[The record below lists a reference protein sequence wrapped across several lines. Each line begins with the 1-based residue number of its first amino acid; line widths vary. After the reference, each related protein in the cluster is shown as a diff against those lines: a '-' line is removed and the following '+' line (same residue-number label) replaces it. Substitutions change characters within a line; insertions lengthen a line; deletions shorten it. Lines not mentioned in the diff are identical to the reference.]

1 MIPCIDKK
9 MWINSVVKLLD
20 DRACKDLLTKCAT
33 EALELC
39 LNCNSSAFNN
49 TNYFQTNS
57 TAQGP
62 HMSFSYSDIAMAG
75 HGSKAL
81 IYDFPPKV

>member
-1 MIPCIDKK
+1 MFPCIDKK

-20 DRACKDLLTKCAT
+20 DRACKDLLTKCVT

-39 LNCNSSAFNN
+39 LNCNSSVFNN
-49 TNYFQTNS
+49 TNYIQTDS

-62 HMSFSYSDIAMAG
+62 HMPFSLWQGMAVQ
-75 HGSKAL
+75 
-81 IYDFPPKV
+81 P

>member
-1 MIPCIDKK
+1 

-20 DRACKDLLTKCAT
+20 DRAWKDLPTKCVT
-33 EALELC
+33 EAFDLC
-39 LNCNSSAFNN
+39 LNCNSSVFNN
-49 TNYFQTNS
+49 TNYIETDS

-62 HMSFSYSDIAMAG
+62 HMPFSYSDIAMAG